1 MQSVTN
7 DNFGPLVAYLVP
19 GATVLLGLR
28 PYFPAVDRWFAATP
42 PDAPTLGGFLYLT
55 LASLAVGMTVNA
67 LRWATVDTIHAWSGL
82 PPPVLDFSQLASRE
96 QAFALLIDIHYKHYQ
111 FHSSMLL
118 ATAIAYTAHRIY
130 YGFDQTTGW
139 LDVGVLVLEVVFF
152 FMSRDTLKKY
162 YSRSQQLLATGT
174 RTSKQRT

>member
-1 MQSVTN
+1 MQSVSN

-28 PYFPAVDRWFAATP
+28 PYFPMLERWFAAVP
-42 PDAPTLGGFLYLT
+42 PDTPTLGGFLYLT
-55 LASLAVGMTVNA
+55 VASLAIGMTLNA
-67 LRWATVDTIHAWSGL
+67 IRWATVDTIHALTGL
-82 PPPVLDFSQLASRE
+82 PPPALDFSRLASRE

-130 YGFDQTTGW
+130 FGFDQTTGW
-139 LDVGVLVLEVVFF
+139 LDASVLALEVVFF
-152 FMSRDTLKKY
+152 LMSRDTLRKY
-162 YSRSQQLLATGT
+162 YSRTQQLLAIGT
-174 RTSKQRT
+174 PPVKQQA